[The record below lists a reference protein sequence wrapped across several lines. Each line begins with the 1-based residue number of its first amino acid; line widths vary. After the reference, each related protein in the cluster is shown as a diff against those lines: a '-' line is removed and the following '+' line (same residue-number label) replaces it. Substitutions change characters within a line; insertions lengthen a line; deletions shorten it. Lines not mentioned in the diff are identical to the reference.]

1 MKSTC
6 LGKSGQ
12 TTRSTAESRPLPR
25 AEERARPCCL
35 LCLRPRK
42 PERQLWLREALE
54 HVAGLGS
61 HSAAAVIFSKS
72 SIDLMVAAWP
82 LSSPPKHC
90 SLLPFPSFPSGRSS
104 LCCPSLAALF
114 GYAESRLGGFQDFTP
129 QHRAPK
135 PLPWIRHEALKH
147 PYSSCSW
154 VRKKCCWVKKKYR
167 SKTCSVTPLL
177 HAAADCMVPRAVMS
191 EGWCRSPS
199 SYWREHWTSSIHS
212 RTRSG
217 RVRASV
223 DTSAHITSAS
233 RGQLWASHVLHKHST
248 GSASK
253 TTAQCVCG
261 HRKEA
266 LQKNGS
272 WWGQRGL
279 PVVWRLVG
287 PNAGCLARAGNPVRV
302 PEEDYNMN
310 EFH

>member
-61 HSAAAVIFSKS
+61 HSAAAVISSKS
-72 SIDLMVAAWP
+72 SINLMVAAWP
-82 LSSPPKHC
+82 LGSPPKHC

-114 GYAESRLGGFQDFTP
+114 GCAESRLGGFQDFTP

-135 PLPWIRHEALKH
+135 PLPWICHEALKH

-154 VRKKCCWVKKKYR
+154 VKKNAPGSKKMQK
-167 SKTCSVTPLL
+167 KHLFCN
-177 HAAADCMVPRAVMS
+177 
-191 EGWCRSPS
+191 
-199 SYWREHWTSSIHS
+199 
-212 RTRSG
+212 
-217 RVRASV
+217 
-223 DTSAHITSAS
+223 TSAS
-233 RGQLWASHVLHKHST
+233 RCSWLHGPTSSYVWGLVQKPIKLLK
-248 GSASK
+248 G
-253 TTAQCVCG
+253 
-261 HRKEA
+261 A
-266 LQKNGS
+266 LNKQH
-272 WWGQRGL
+272 
-279 PVVWRLVG
+279 P
-287 PNAGCLARAGNPVRV
+287 
-302 PEEDYNMN
+302 
-310 EFH
+310 